1 MDIKCKFHLP
11 ARRFPLGQMPTLEID
26 NKVIC
31 HSMSICRYLATEFGL
46 YGANSQ
52 EQAIIDQICETL
64 NDMTNELA
72 NINYRMGYDEETK
85 VNLYFP

>member
-1 MDIKCKFHLP
+1 MNIKHKFHLS

-31 HSMSICRYLATEFGL
+31 HSMSICSLATGFGL

-64 NDMTNELA
+64 NDMTNEVA

>member
-1 MDIKCKFHLP
+1 
-11 ARRFPLGQMPTLEID
+11 MPTVEID
-26 NKVIC
+26 DTTIC
-31 HSMSICRYLATEFGL
+31 HSNAINRYLATEFGL

>member
-1 MDIKCKFHLP
+1 MISNTRILHFP

-26 NKVIC
+26 DKVIC
-31 HSMSICRYLATEFGL
+31 QSMSICRHLATEFGL
-46 YGANSQ
+46 YGANTQ

-64 NDMTNELA
+64 NDMTNGLA

-85 VNLYFP
+85 VKY